1 MKKEPD
7 KIKKARTDRSDKL
20 KLRKSTD
27 ETVVKSTLLNYL
39 LGDQEVKLKF
49 INAIQSRVLSF
60 SKRINMA
67 SLSLNEIIKIS
78 FNGID
83 DVCDVVLPNIF
94 DQTFIRQL
102 MLGTDGVSKV
112 IDHFD
117 LKTYLKENPSYLCTR
132 ERQYY
137 DSNIK

>member
-78 FNGID
+78 FNG
-83 DVCDVVLPNIF
+83 
-94 DQTFIRQL
+94 TIR
-102 MLGTDGVSKV
+102 VSISPAPTVK
-112 IDHFD
+112 
-117 LKTYLKENPSYLCTR
+117 
-132 ERQYY
+132 
-137 DSNIK
+137 SNSGFFALI